1 MFTLYKQ
8 QNAAFMSYPNF
19 VHNYEFKGLS
29 KISCLNN
36 SNIVRNNTF
45 PIQNF
50 VLICQGG
57 QEVKDTIDLQQN
69 VMSQDKS
76 RQADRRQT
84 CVLMN
89 QATHVPALLITY

>member
-1 MFTLYKQ
+1 M
-8 QNAAFMSYPNF
+8 NSPNF
-19 VHNYEFKGLS
+19 LHNYEVKGLS
-29 KISCLNN
+29 KISCYRNTK
-36 SNIVRNNTF
+36 IARNNTL

-50 VLICQGG
+50 VLIYQGG
-57 QEVKDTIDLQQN
+57 QEFKGTIDLQHK

-76 RQADRRQT
+76 LQADRRQT

>member
-1 MFTLYKQ
+1 
-8 QNAAFMSYPNF
+8 MSSPNF
-19 VHNYEFKGLS
+19 LHNCEFKGLR
-29 KISCLNN
+29 KISCL
-36 SNIVRNNTF
+36 SNTKIVRNNTF

-50 VLICQGG
+50 VRICQGG
-57 QEVKDTIDLQQN
+57 QEFKGTIDLQHN